1 MIMMAYSMKIRNL
14 VSNIIRLFSMIN
26 QKRIYN
32 THMSNSE
39 KYFNLVYTALTQITA
54 LLLVACRQPVCGPAE
69 VSLKVL

>member
-26 QKRIYN
+26 QKSIYN

-39 KYFNLVYTALTQITA
+39 NYFSLHCFNTNYCITA
-54 LLLVACRQPVCGPAE
+54 CGM
-69 VSLKVL
+69 